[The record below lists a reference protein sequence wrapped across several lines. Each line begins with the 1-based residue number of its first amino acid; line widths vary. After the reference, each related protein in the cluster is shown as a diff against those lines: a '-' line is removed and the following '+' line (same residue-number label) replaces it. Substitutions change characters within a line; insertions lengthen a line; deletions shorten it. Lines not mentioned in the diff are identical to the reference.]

1 MKKYMHFTL
10 VTDLQEK
17 QLLIAVSNT
26 ISSIKL

>member
-1 MKKYMHFTL
+1 MKKYMHFAL